1 MNEWKNNINIVID
14 GKLILYFF
22 VLKFE
27 ELDIGINLIKIIFD
41 LGVDVNV
48 EDNIGF
54 LVLFVFI
61 LNNIGK

>member
-22 VLKFE
+22 VLFE
-27 ELDIGINLIKIIFD
+27 ELDIGINLIKIIFN
-41 LGVDVNV
+41 LGVDVNL

-54 LVLFVFI
+54 LVLFVFM
-61 LNNIGK
+61 LNYIGK